1 MKKKK
6 APLPRKHS
14 SLGNYYC
21 NCLHTPPITE
31 MNNKLSALT
40 GSFPLPL
47 PLSAAPYRR
56 ARGAARAAGRTPRTA
71 RAPAQGA
78 RGLFP
83 RHRPRRAG
91 KDRSCRP
98 LRPGRAG
105 PVRVGRSGS
114 IKRHRQQKMRHLSR
128 AARLA
133 ARCER
138 PFPWKTSLFRNWN
151 TRGDLLDLI

>member
-56 ARGAARAAGRTPRTA
+56 ARGAARAAGRTPRSA

-91 KDRSCRP
+91 KDP
-98 LRPGRAG
+98 TDRAA
-105 PVRVGRSGS
+105 PSG
-114 IKRHRQQKMRHLSR
+114 R
-128 AARLA
+128 AARGRFASGAPDQLSA
-133 ARCER
+133 TVNKRCAICLGPPGSPR
-138 PFPWKTSLFRNWN
+138 GVKGPSLGRRVCLEIGTLGVIYW
-151 TRGDLLDLI
+151 I